1 MTYNLYIL
9 DTIGYP
15 ISAAYVRQELAKCKD
30 KPCEVYISSLG
41 GDVNSALQI
50 RQLFIE
56 HGNVTAH
63 LHGFVASAATIV
75 ATGAKHIKM
84 GEFALFMIHKCST
97 WQDEWG
103 QMNADDIAAAISR
116 LTSAKNALDS
126 IDHVIGSIYA
136 QRTGQSVST
145 LAEMMKD
152 ETWLTAEEAK
162 QQGFIDDIIPDEQP
176 ASLTNEQRQR
186 IVAYGYPVPEL
197 AGKQQPNGWQKFSA
211 MLENLFQKHA
221 QRIADEALGRKS
233 EGSDNSDHS
242 DNSDNSDNSDKPL
255 NQQTAMNKAFKAVM
269 ALLLVDAIATTDDG
283 NLTLSAQQMQTI
295 NDRLAE
301 LAADKQVAEDALAT
315 ADQQVATLTAQV
327 EALQK
332 QIADM
337 TSTHSEL
344 SSQIAALQK
353 ADGDDTTHI
362 EGEAH
367 GSDATLKTYAE
378 RARAGYD
385 KIKSLIV

>member
-1 MTYNLYIL
+1 MEYDLYIL

-15 ISAAYVRQELAKCKD
+15 ISAAYVRGELAKCKD

-41 GDVNSALQI
+41 GDVNTALQI

-75 ATGAKHIKM
+75 ATGAKQIKM

-233 EGSDNSDHS
+233 EGSDNSKH
-242 DNSDNSDNSDKPL
+242 SDNSDKPL
-255 NQQTAMNKAFKAVM
+255 NQHTTMNKDHKAIM
-269 ALLLVDAIATTDDG
+269 ALLHVEALAVTAGGEFT
-283 NLTLSAQQMQTI
+283 LTAEQMKTLDEHLAQLAAEKQ
-295 NDRLAE
+295 LAE
-301 LAADKQVAEDALAT
+301 DSLAT
-315 ADQQVATLTAQV
+315 AQQQVATLTAQV
-327 EALQK
+327 EALK
-332 QIADM
+332 
-337 TSTHSEL
+337 
-344 SSQIAALQK
+344 K
-353 ADGDDTTHI
+353 ADGDDTTHV
-362 EGEAH
+362 EGNSEEAENH
-367 GSDATLKTYAE
+367 TAA
-378 RARAGYD
+378 ARANYE
-385 KIKSLIV
+385 KLKAVL

>member
-41 GDVNSALQI
+41 GDVNTALQI

-75 ATGAKHIKM
+75 ATGAKQIKM

-152 ETWLTAEEAK
+152 ETWLSAEEAK

-197 AGKQQPNGWQKFSA
+197 AGKQQPNGWKKFSA
-211 MLENLFQKHA
+211 MIENLFQKHA
-221 QRIADEALGRKS
+221 QRIADEALGRKA
-233 EGSDNSDHS
+233 ETPDYSDHS
-242 DNSDNSDNSDKPL
+242 DNSEKPL
-255 NQQTAMNKAFKAVM
+255 NQTSTAMNKDFKAIM
-269 ALLLVDAIATTDDG
+269 ALLLVDAITTTDDG
-283 NLTLSAQQMQTI
+283 HLTLTAQQMQTI

-315 ADQQVATLTAQV
+315 ANQQVATLTAQV

>member
-15 ISAAYVRQELAKCKD
+15 ISTAYVRQELAKCKD

-41 GDVNSALQI
+41 GDVNTALQI

-56 HGNVTAH
+56 HGDVTAH

-75 ATGAKHIKM
+75 ATGAKQIKM

-103 QMNADDIAAAISR
+103 QMNADNIAAAISR

-152 ETWLTAEEAK
+152 ETWLTAEDAK
-162 QQGFIDDIIPDEQP
+162 AQGFVDDIIPDEQP

-197 AGKQQPNGWQKFSA
+197 ADKQQAQQLGGWQKFAA
-211 MLENLFQKHA
+211 MLENLFQNHV
-221 QRIADEALGRKS
+221 QRIADEALGCKS
-233 EGSDNSDHS
+233 EGSE
-242 DNSDNSDNSDKPL
+242 NSDKPL
-255 NQQTAMNKAFKAVM
+255 NQTSTAMNKDFKAVM
-269 ALLLVDAIATTDDG
+269 ALLLIDAIATTDDG
-283 NLTLSAQQMQTI
+283 HLTLTAQQMQTI
-295 NDRLAE
+295 NNRLAE

-315 ADQQVATLTAQV
+315 ANQQVATLTAQV

-332 QIADM
+332 QVSDLTTTNADL
-337 TSTHSEL
+337 ST
-344 SSQIAALQK
+344 QITALQK
-353 ADGDDTTHI
+353 SDGDETTHI
-362 EGEAH
+362 EGET
-367 GSDATLKTYAE
+367 GSVDATHKTYAE

>member
-41 GDVNSALQI
+41 GDVNTALQI

-197 AGKQQPNGWQKFSA
+197 ADKQQTNGWQKFSA

-233 EGSDNSDHS
+233 EGSDNSE
-242 DNSDNSDNSDKPL
+242 KPL
-255 NQQTAMNKAFKAVM
+255 NQHKPMNKDFKAIM

-283 NLTLSAQQMQTI
+283 NLTLTAQQMQTI
-295 NDRLAE
+295 NDRLAS

-315 ADQQVATLTAQV
+315 ANQQIATLTAQI

-332 QIADM
+332 QITDM

-344 SSQIAALQK
+344 SLQIAALQK

>member
-1 MTYNLYIL
+1 MTYNIYIL

-41 GDVNSALQI
+41 GDVNTALQI

-56 HGNVTAH
+56 HGNVTAN

-75 ATGAKHIKM
+75 ATGAKQIKM

-152 ETWLTAEEAK
+152 ETWLTAEDAK
-162 QQGFIDDIIPDEQP
+162 AQGFIDDIIPDEQP

-197 AGKQQPNGWQKFSA
+197 ADKQQPNGWQKFSA

-233 EGSDNSDHS
+233 EGSDNSEHS
-242 DNSDNSDNSDKPL
+242 DNSEKPL
-255 NQQTAMNKAFKAVM
+255 NQQTAMNKDFKAVM
-269 ALLLVDAIATTDDG
+269 ALLLVDAIATTEDG
-283 NLTLSAQQMQTI
+283 KLTLSAQQMQTI

-315 ADQQVATLTAQV
+315 ANKQIATLTAQV

-332 QIADM
+332 
-337 TSTHSEL
+337 
-344 SSQIAALQK
+344 
-353 ADGDDTTHI
+353 ADGDDTTHV
-362 EGEAH
+362 EGDGQAVSNH
-367 GSDATLKTYAE
+367 TAT
-378 RARAGYD
+378 ARADYE
-385 KIKSLIV
+385 KLKSLVV